1 MVKPLPRRTFLRG
14 AGVTL
19 GLPLLDAM
27 IPARLSAAAE
37 KPTRLMVVYAPT
49 GKIMDQWTPKS
60 EGADFEYTRILKP
73 LERHREDVLVI
84 SGLAANNGRA
94 LGDGAGDH
102 ARAASSYLTGAHPR
116 KTEGADIR
124 CGISMDQ
131 MAAARIGNQTR
142 FPSLEI
148 TCEDSRQ
155 AGSCDS
161 YSCVYQSISW
171 KSETQ
176 PLPPEMN
183 PRSVFERLFGEAAE
197 GGTGQERAARRSYR
211 RSVLDLAF
219 RDAERLKTS
228 LGPTDRRKID
238 EYMSAIREIELRIER
253 AERESAELPKGL
265 QAPAGIPTSY
275 REHSR
280 LLFDLSLL
288 AFQTDS
294 TRVVTFM
301 LAREGGLRTYPEA
314 GVPEAHHSIT
324 HHRNVPGEIEKVA
337 KVNTFHVEQF
347 AYFVDRLKAT
357 ADGEGTLLDH
367 TITLYGSP
375 LGDPNVHDHGNLP
388 TLLAGRGRGKVTP
401 GRHVRFPKETPIAN
415 LHVSLLDMMGVP
427 ADKIGDS
434 NGGLTLS

>member
-14 AGVTL
+14 AGFTF

-27 IPARLSAAAE
+27 IPARLSAAVE
-37 KPTRLMVVYAPT
+37 KPIRLMVIYAPT

-60 EGADFEYTRILKP
+60 EGKDFEYTRILKP
-73 LERHREDVLVI
+73 LERHRDDVLVI

-102 ARAASSYLTGAHPR
+102 ARAASSYLTGAHPK

-131 MAAARIGNQTR
+131 VAAARLASHTR

-183 PRSVFERLFGEAAE
+183 PRNVFERLFGDAAE
-197 GGTGQERAARRSYR
+197 AGTEQDRAARRSYR

-265 QAPAGIPTSY
+265 QAPSGIPTSY

-324 HHRNVPGEIEKVA
+324 HHRNIPGEIEKVA

-347 AYFVDRLKAT
+347 SYFVDKLKGT
-357 ADGEGTLLDH
+357 RDGEGTLLDH

-388 TLLAGRGRGKVTP
+388 TLLVGRGRGTVKP
-401 GRHVRFPKETPIAN
+401 GRHLRFPKETPIAN
-415 LHVSLLDMMGVP
+415 LHVSLLDIMGVR
-427 ADKIGDS
+427 ADKVGDS
-434 NGGLTLS
+434 TGPLTLS

>member
-1 MVKPLPRRTFLRG
+1 MPKPLPRRTFLRG
-14 AGVTL
+14 GGAAI

-27 IPARLSAAAE
+27 IPAGLSAA
-37 KPTRLMVVYAPT
+37 PGQPVRLMVVYAPT
-49 GKIMDQWTPKS
+49 GKIMNQWTPAA
-60 EGADFEYTRILKP
+60 EGRSFDYTRILRP
-73 LERHREDVLVI
+73 LEPYRDDVLVI

-102 ARAASSYLTGAHPR
+102 ARAASSYLTGAHPK

-131 MAAARIGNQTR
+131 IAAAHIGGQTR
-142 FPSLEI
+142 FRSLEI

-155 AGSCDS
+155 AGACDS

-183 PRSVFERLFGEAAE
+183 PRNVFERLFGDAVE
-197 GGTGQERAARRSYR
+197 GGSDAERSARRSYR

-219 RDAERLKTS
+219 RDAQRLKT
-228 LGPTDRRKID
+228 LLDATDRRKID
-238 EYMSAIREIELRIER
+238 EYLTAIREIELRIQR
-253 AERESAELPKGL
+253 AETENAQLPAGVR
-265 QAPAGIPTSY
+265 APAGIPPGY
-275 REHSR
+275 RAHAR
-280 LLFDLSLL
+280 LMFDLALL

-294 TRVVTFM
+294 TRVITFM
-301 LAREGGLRTYPEA
+301 LAREGGLQTYPEA

-324 HHRNVPGEIEKVA
+324 HHRNIPEEIEKVA

-347 AYFVDRLKAT
+347 AWFVARLRST
-357 ADGEGTLLDH
+357 TDGDAALLDR
-367 TITLYGSP
+367 TVALYGSP

-388 TLLAGRGRGKVTP
+388 TLLVGRGQGKIKP
-401 GRHVRFPKETPIAN
+401 GRHIRVPEETPVTN
-415 LHVSLLDMMGVP
+415 LHLSLLEIAGVP
-427 ADKIGDS
+427 ASKVGDS
-434 NGGLTLS
+434 TGPLVLS

>member
-19 GLPLLDAM
+19 GLPLLEAM
-27 IPARLSAAAE
+27 IPARLSAAPE
-37 KPTRLMVVYAPT
+37 KPVRLMVVYAPT
-49 GKIMDQWTPKS
+49 GKIMNQWTPKE
-60 EGADFEYTRILKP
+60 EGSTFEFTRILKP

-102 ARAASSYLTGAHPR
+102 ARAASSYLTGAHPK

-131 MAAARIGNQTR
+131 IAAARLAAHTR

-161 YSCVYQSISW
+161 YSCVYQSIAW

-183 PRSVFERLFGEAAE
+183 PRNVFERLFGEASNGA
-197 GGTGQERAARRSYR
+197 TAAERAEKRAVR

-219 RDAERLKTS
+219 RDAERLKVS

-238 EYMSAIREIELRIER
+238 EYLTSVREIEMRIER
-253 AERESAELPKGL
+253 AGRESAELPKGL
-265 QAPAGIPTSY
+265 QAPSGIPTSY
-275 REHSR
+275 REHAR
-280 LLFDLSLL
+280 LLLDLSLL

-294 TRVVTFM
+294 TRVITFM

-347 AYFVDRLKAT
+347 AYFVDKLKAA
-357 ADGEGTLLDH
+357 ADGEGSLLDH
-367 TITLYGSP
+367 TVTLYGSP

-388 TLLAGRGRGKVTP
+388 TVVVGRGRGKVKP
-401 GRHVRFPKETPIAN
+401 GRHVRFPKETPVSN
-415 LHVSLLDMMGVP
+415 LHVSLLDLMGVP
-427 ADKIGDS
+427 VDRVGDS
-434 NGGLTLS
+434 NGPLSLS